1 MVILLLKDQRSK
13 SMKNYRAAIVLCGCL
28 LIGSMYPKLLLDHH
42 VKLVDQAG
50 IEQTIER
57 EKSYQK
63 EIPLKIELRFLKI
76 FVR

>member
-1 MVILLLKDQRSK
+1 
-13 SMKNYRAAIVLCGCL
+13 MKNYRAAMVLCGCL

-63 EIPLKIELRFLKI
+63 DIPLKIEFRFLE
-76 FVR
+76 FFAR

>member
-1 MVILLLKDQRSK
+1 
-13 SMKNYRAAIVLCGCL
+13 MKNYRAAMVLCGCL